1 MGRLTDMKTTIEIAD
16 GLFAEA
22 KKVAA
27 REGTTIR
34 ALVEDGL
41 RKVVAERKSSRPFRL
56 RRASFKGKG
65 LRPEVREGSWERIR
79 DLVYEGRGG

>member
-1 MGRLTDMKTTIEIAD
+1 MKTTIEIAD

-41 RKVVAERKSSRPFRL
+41 RKIVAERKSSRPFRL

-79 DLVYEGRGG
+79 DLAYEGRGG